1 MKITNSIFTVLFVF
15 LNLIAFAQDRDDAY
29 FDSMAKEAC
38 DCSSVLLGYMDD
50 INKLSEEGKVEE
62 IYKLA
67 ELIEPESAK
76 MEKCLAELEAK
87 YSDIEANPTYEKRA
101 EEALIRVCPAYAR
114 AMQMD
119 GVEIEEM
126 PEPVRP
132 SPSPEPV
139 NPNRDDEYFKAAAID
154 ICECTNGLF
163 DKVSKM
169 ELLEAEG
176 KTEELLKLA
185 DEVETDVAEMNKCM
199 QILETKYSDIDGN
212 PDYEKRAEDA
222 LRQYC
227 PAFAMSLDNEKL
239 AGEEERE
246 EDNLIR
252 EEITE
257 QKEEEIIEEEEIEE
271 VVSEEDFYQQTMF
284 DICDC
289 IGSQKGLEEEYRK
302 VAATKDGEKL
312 MAFRMGL
319 QQNYP
324 GMFECLATMNDRVR
338 KLDKDEDSRVK
349 SKAAMIEHCPLFLD
363 LMGLNKD

>member
-114 AMQMD
+114 AMQM
-119 GVEIEEM
+119 
-126 PEPVRP
+126 
-132 SPSPEPV
+132 
-139 NPNRDDEYFKAAAID
+139 DDEYFKAAAID